1 MKINSEDFRVRRGV
15 ARLDLPDIVRPKG
28 VADAPQGKV

>member
-28 VADAPQGKV
+28 VADPPQGKV